1 MTREQKAYIFSIIF
15 VTYLLVLVGVVI
27 NISMSPAANPSHPMN
42 SFYRYLFSVGV
53 GTLFLIFFSYFNHRK
68 LKKLAFPI
76 LVLLFIS
83 MFFTVSVEGSSRWI
97 SIKGIPFAIQPS
109 QYITLFFV
117 ILIAKIFSENTDDRD
132 NEKLEIF
139 SLVLLTIFAGKVA
152 LQPDFGTATIIFLTV
167 ILLLLPLVKDYKI
180 TGGYTLLSIVF
191 AGIYIRTHSSLYS
204 RLASFLHPE
213 KYSRESSYQLL
224 QSLRAIARGGLY
236 GVGLMNSYF
245 KYGSLPLNRLDFVFA
260 IIGEEFGLMGDTVV
274 LVMFFTLIYL
284 GFRIVNSVPDTF
296 SKILALG
303 ITIHIAVS
311 VLVNI
316 AVNVGLLPVT
326 GVPLPII
333 SYSGNNAIVTF
344 SEIGILIN
352 IIRKAAE

>member
-1 MTREQKAYIFSIIF
+1 MTKEQRAYIFSILFI
-15 VTYLLVLVGVVI
+15 TYLLVLVGIVI
-27 NISMSPAANPSHPMN
+27 NISMSPAANPSRPMS
-42 SFYRYLFSVGV
+42 SFYRYLFSMGA
-53 GTLFLIFFSYFNHRK
+53 GTLFLIFFSFFNHKK
-68 LKKLAFPI
+68 LKKIAFPA

-83 MFFTVSVEGSSRWI
+83 MFFTVSIEGSSRWI
-97 SIKGIPFAIQPS
+97 LIRGIPFAIQPS
-109 QYITLFFV
+109 QYISLFIV
-117 ILIAKIFSENTDDRD
+117 ILMAKIFSENPDDKD
-132 NEKLEIF
+132 TVKLEIF
-139 SLVLLTIFAGKVA
+139 SLVILTIFAGIVA
-152 LQPDFGTATIIFLTV
+152 LQPDFGTASIIFFTV
-167 ILLLLPLVKDYKI
+167 ILLLISLVKDYKI
-180 TGGYTLLSIVF
+180 TGGYVVASFVF
-191 AGIYIRTHSSLYS
+191 AGIYIRTHSSLYN
-204 RLASFLHPE
+204 RLVSFLHPE
-213 KYSRESSYQLL
+213 RYSRASSYQLL

-274 LVMFFTLIYL
+274 LTIFFILVYL
-284 GFRIVNSVPDTF
+284 GFRIVKIAPDMF

-333 SYSGNNAIVTF
+333 SYSGNNAIVVF

-352 IIRKAAE
+352 IIRKASE

>member
-1 MTREQKAYIFSIIF
+1 MTREQKAYIVSILF

-27 NISMSPAANPSHPMN
+27 NISMSPAASPSRPMS
-42 SFYRYLFSVGV
+42 SFYRYLISMGI
-53 GTLFLIFFSYFNHRK
+53 GTLFLIFFSFFNHKK
-68 LKKLAFPI
+68 LKKIAFPM
-76 LVLLFIS
+76 LVVLFIS

-109 QYITLFFV
+109 QYVSLFLV
-117 ILIAKIFSENTDDRD
+117 VLIAKVFSENSDDRD
-132 NEKLEIF
+132 REKIEIF
-139 SLVLLTIFAGKVA
+139 SLALLTVFAGKVA
-152 LQPDFGTATIIFLTV
+152 LQPDFGTASIIFLTV
-167 ILLLLPLVKDYKI
+167 VLLLIPLVKDYKI
-180 TGGYTLLSIVF
+180 LGGYSVLSLLF
-191 AGIYIRTHSSLYS
+191 AGIYIRTHSSLYN

-213 KYSRESSYQLL
+213 KYSQASSYQLL

-260 IIGEEFGLMGDTVV
+260 IIGEEFGLMGETVV
-274 LVMFFTLIYL
+274 LAMFFTLTYI
-284 GFRIVNSVPDTF
+284 GFRIVNAVPDTF

-303 ITIHIAVS
+303 ITIHITVS

-333 SYSGNNAIVTF
+333 SYSGNNAIVIF